1 MVDMLDNLH
10 ICLDCANLEALGR
23 VVVGFASHAAQRQR
37 TSFGYF
43 DLMVL
48 LILVYMFAKF
58 IERV

>member
-1 MVDMLDNLH
+1 MLDNLH

-48 LILVYMFAKF
+48 LILDYMFAKF
-58 IERV
+58 I